1 MNWQNFHSKLHKIT
15 MLSQSADNDGQLSKL
30 EKDLLASYIRDLYEI
45 LIDEKVN
52 DADRLQNRRIK
63 SDFGGTQAPP
73 QPTEIPIVKEEPK
86 PEESKP
92 IMEEVRVHE
101 ENVIKPEP
109 RQEVVVIREEPKP
122 VQETV
127 IRNDIKQDVQEIV
140 QKENSP
146 EPVVT
151 SLEKTLVDELFFEEK
166 VSDLSD
172 KLASQKISDLTKAMG
187 INEKIFTVQE
197 LFNNDNNL
205 FSQTLQHLNS
215 LPDFPS
221 AKSYLLKEIVGKL
234 DWTSEKKLKKAAT
247 FIKLVR
253 RRFM

>member
-1 MNWQNFHSKLHKIT
+1 MCIR
-15 MLSQSADNDGQLSKL
+15 DRLSKL

-86 PEESKP
+86 AEESKP

-122 VQETV
+122 IQETV
-127 IRNDIKQDVQEIV
+127 IRNDIKQDVQELSLIHIYSLPM
-140 QKENSP
+140 QDWL
-146 EPVVT
+146 PVLPVLFVLK
-151 SLEKTLVDELFFEEK
+151 SLSEFAK
-166 VSDLSD
+166 VSS
-172 KLASQKISDLTKAMG
+172 
-187 INEKIFTVQE
+187 TVSVE
-197 LFNNDNNL
+197 ETVF
-205 FSQTLQHLNS
+205 
-215 LPDFPS
+215 
-221 AKSYLLKEIVGKL
+221 
-234 DWTSEKKLKKAAT
+234 AT
-247 FIKLVR
+247 FFDSNSALTWLI
-253 RRFM
+253 F